1 MVTRIAPTTCRARLA
16 LPGLAAL
23 LLALCLGTPAHAQL
37 KTVNVGIAQTASDVG
52 FFIADK
58 KGYFREQ
65 GIEVKTTP
73 FASAALMVAPL
84 GAGQLDVGGGTVA
97 AGLYNAVSAKI
108 NVKIVADKGSIKE
121 GYEFSTLVIRKDL
134 VDEGKFKSYK
144 DLKGWTIATAA
155 QGAGS
160 ESQLNEAL
168 KKGGLKYDDV
178 KVVYMSFPQQ
188 LAALSNKG
196 IDAGVTVEPT
206 ITRAEKD
213 GVAVRSSKSVI
224 YPGQQNA
231 VVLYSEGF
239 IAQRPLAEKFMVAYL
254 KAVRDYN
261 DALKDGRLAGP
272 NAKEIIDI
280 LTEYTAVKDAKIYA
294 EITPNACDPDGNV
307 NVATLK
313 NDFTFFK
320 QRGYIDAAVKIGVED
335 VIDNSFAAAAVKQ
348 LGPYKKK

>member
-1 MVTRIAPTTCRARLA
+1 MVTRFAY
-16 LPGLAAL
+16 AAL
-23 LLALCLGTPAHAQL
+23 SRFHLIAAGPALGLALCIGAPAQAQL

-58 KGYFREQ
+58 KGYFKEQ

-97 AGLYNAVSAKI
+97 AGLYNAVSSKI
-108 NVKIVADKGSIKE
+108 NVKIVADKGSIKD

-134 VDEGKFKSYK
+134 VDSGKFKSYK

-155 QGAGS
+155 KGAGS

-188 LAALSNKG
+188 LAALTNKG

-206 ITRAEKD
+206 VTRAEKE
-213 GVAVRSSKSVI
+213 GVAVRSSKEVI

-239 IAQRPLAEKFMVAYL
+239 IAQRALAEKFMVAYL

-261 DALKDGRLAGP
+261 DALKGNRLAGA
-272 NAKEIIDI
+272 NAKEVIDI
-280 LTEYTAVKDAKIYA
+280 LTEYTPVKDAKVYA
-294 EITPNACDPDGNV
+294 EITPNACDPDGHV
-307 NVATLK
+307 NAATLQK
-313 NDFTFFK
+313 DLDFFK
-320 QRGYIDAAVKIGVED
+320 QRGYINADVKVGVPD
-335 VIDNSFAAAAVKQ
+335 LIDGSFAAAAVKQ

>member
-1 MVTRIAPTTCRARLA
+1 MVTRF
-16 LPGLAAL
+16 AAL
-23 LLALCLGTPAHAQL
+23 SLSPLIAICAALFAAAPAQAQL
-37 KTVNVGIAQTASDVG
+37 KTVNVGIANTSSDIG

-58 KGYFREQ
+58 KGYFKEQ
-65 GIEVKTTP
+65 GIAVKITP

-97 AGLYNAVSAKI
+97 AGLYNAVSSKI
-108 NVKIVADKGSIKE
+108 NVKIVADKGSIRE
-121 GYEFSTLVIRKDL
+121 GYEYSTLMIRKDL
-134 VDEGKFKSYK
+134 VDSGKFKSFK
-144 DLKGWTIATAA
+144 DLKGMTIATAA

-168 KKGGLKYDDV
+168 KKGGLKYTDV
-178 KVVYMSFPQQ
+178 KVVYLGFPQQ
-188 LAALSNKG
+188 LAAMANKG

-206 ITRAEKD
+206 VTRAEKE
-213 GVAVRSSKSVI
+213 GVAVRASKTVI

-231 VVLYSEGF
+231 VVLYAEGF

-254 KAVRDYN
+254 RAVRDYN
-261 DALKDGRLAGP
+261 DSLKNGKIAGP

-280 LTEYTAVKDAKIYA
+280 LTEYTAVKDPKIYA
-294 EITPNACDPDGNV
+294 EITPGACDPDGKV

-313 NDFTFFK
+313 NDFNFFK
-320 QRGYIDAAVKIGVED
+320 QRGYIPDVKIGVED

>member
-1 MVTRIAPTTCRARLA
+1 MVTRIAHIPGFRSRLA
-16 LPGLAAL
+16 QAGFAASLAALGLAA
-23 LLALCLGTPAHAQL
+23 PAQAQL
-37 KTVNVGIAQTASDVG
+37 TTINVGIAQTASDVG

-58 KGYFREQ
+58 KGYFQEQ
-65 GIEVKTTP
+65 GIKVNLTP

-97 AGLYNAVSAKI
+97 AGLYNAVASKI

-206 ITRAEKD
+206 VTRAEKD
-213 GVAVRSSKSVI
+213 GVAVRSSKTVI

-231 VVLYSEGF
+231 VMLYSEGF
-239 IAQRPLAEKFMVAYL
+239 IAKRALADKFMIAYL

-261 DALKDGRLAGP
+261 DALKDGRIAGP
-272 NAKEIIDI
+272 NAAEIISI
-280 LTEYTAVKDAKIYA
+280 LTEYTPVKDPKIYA

-313 NDFTFFK
+313 NDFAFFK
-320 QRGYIDAAVKIGVED
+320 ERGYIPDVKIGVED